1 MSIYTIPSEPITAGL
16 SDGDSLLVFDASDGA
31 TQRATVQQMRE
42 FIVIIQAAIASLTDS
57 SGGTVSETLA
67 AMTNIAA
74 LTDSSGGTKDN
85 TVEALPAT
93 QATPSGMTA
102 AERTAISNNF
112 AELSEELIAQ
122 RALNTTLINAVASL
136 SAKLNAAL
144 AALRSAKII
153 SAV

>member
-1 MSIYTIPSEPITAGL
+1 MSIYTISTERVTTGL

-42 FIVIIQAAIASLTDS
+42 FIVIIQAAIASLTDN
-57 SGGTVSETLA
+57 SGGTASGTLA
-67 AMTNIAA
+67 LMTNIDA
-74 LTDSSGGTKDN
+74 LTDNSGGTKDN
-85 TVEALPAT
+85 TVEALPAI
-93 QATPSGMTA
+93 QATPGGMTA

-122 RALNTTLINAVASL
+122 RLLNTTLINAVASL
-136 SAKLNAAL
+136 STKLNAAL

-153 SAV
+153 NP